1 MNLKFKIK
9 DKEYDI
15 SVMGLEATNQV
26 KISIN
31 GKDFLFDMG
40 ESISKEEAPVVQ
52 ASMPKRDFNNKE
64 IRASLAGII
73 SDIFVKEGDLVSL
86 GQKVLTLSA
95 MKMENEIVS
104 EFEGKVKKIAAEK
117 NHKVKEGDILIEL
130 Y

>member
-26 KISIN
+26 KVSIN

-40 ESISKEEAPVVQ
+40 ESISKEEAPAVQ
-52 ASMPKRDFNNKE
+52 APMPKRNFSNKE
-64 IRASLAGII
+64 IRASLAGTI
-73 SDIFVKEGDLVSL
+73 SDIFVKEGDLISF

-104 EFEGKVKKIAAEK
+104 EFEGKIKKIAVEK

-130 Y
+130 S